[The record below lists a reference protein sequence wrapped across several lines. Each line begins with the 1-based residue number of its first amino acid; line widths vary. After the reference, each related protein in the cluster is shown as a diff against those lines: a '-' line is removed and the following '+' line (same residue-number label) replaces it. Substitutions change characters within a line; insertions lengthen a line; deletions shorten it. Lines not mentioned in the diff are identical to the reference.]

1 MASIKK
7 VVDKMKRQPSGINMD
22 DADRV
27 LNHYGYRFIKQSGSH
42 RLYRNSSGDKISIP
56 RRTPTILSCYVN
68 EIINRLGL

>member
-1 MASIKK
+1 MASVKK
-7 VVDKMKRQPSGINMD
+7 IVDKMKQQPNGISMNE
-22 DADRV
+22 ADRV
-27 LNHYGYRFIKQSGSH
+27 LNHHGYLFIMQRGSH